1 MPRDLAFIGGIS
13 SSVITI
19 RTSVMMGFFSVLG
32 KSEKCGNDG
41 LRLNIFYLA
50 S

>member
-19 RTSVMMGFFSVLG
+19 RTSVMMVFF
-32 KSEKCGNDG
+32 
-41 LRLNIFYLA
+41 LA
-50 S
+50 FWAKVKNAATTG